1 MGARVG
7 LTVGRLTGAEVGPGV
22 GAAVAVVNVTL
33 RLAAEIVA
41 ATSKVTEVPEMEV
54 TVPVEIPLVAVTT
67 APTAM
72 ELATAD
78 DTTIVFDPEEVMA
91 VVVTV

>member
-1 MGARVG
+1 
-7 LTVGRLTGAEVGPGV
+7 
-22 GAAVAVVNVTL
+22 
-33 RLAAEIVA
+33 
-41 ATSKVTEVPEMEV
+41 MEV
-54 TVPVEIPLVAVTT
+54 TVPVEIPLVAVTP

-91 VVVTV
+91 VVVRV